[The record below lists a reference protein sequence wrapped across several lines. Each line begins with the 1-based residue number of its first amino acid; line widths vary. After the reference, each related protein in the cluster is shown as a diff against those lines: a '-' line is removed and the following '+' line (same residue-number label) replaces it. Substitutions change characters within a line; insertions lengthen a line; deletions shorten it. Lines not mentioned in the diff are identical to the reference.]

1 MIDAARAVLFDL
13 AAVAAVFLFMCAV
26 GLLTLAAFEV
36 FDRLRRLWRGLR
48 NHREAGEGMARQRQP
63 ETAAGGRRLI

>member
-48 NHREAGEGMARQRQP
+48 REAGEGMACQRQP